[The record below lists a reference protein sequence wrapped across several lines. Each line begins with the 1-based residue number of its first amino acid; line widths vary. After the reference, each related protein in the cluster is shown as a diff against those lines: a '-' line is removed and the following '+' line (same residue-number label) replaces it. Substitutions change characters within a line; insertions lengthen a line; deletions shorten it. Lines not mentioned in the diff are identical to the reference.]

1 MKRFKKIIGNN
12 EKIALE
18 GLKKII
24 ENNKKEKKKVITKVI
39 TVFIN

>member
-1 MKRFKKIIGNN
+1 LKENERNNYERF
-12 EKIALE
+12 
-18 GLKKII
+18 KKII

>member
-12 EKIALE
+12 EKIGLE

-24 ENNKKEKKKVITKVI
+24 ENNKKEKIKLSQK
-39 TVFIN
+39 